1 MVTNR
6 DYYEIL
12 GVANTASDQEIKSAY
27 RKLAMQH
34 HPDRNPGDSAAEEK
48 FKEAAEAYSVLSDAQ
63 KRAAY
68 DRYGHAGVQ
77 GAAGGGQAGFD
88 PSNFADLSDIFGE
101 FFGFGDMFGGGGGRR
116 KNRATRG
123 EDLRYDLEIEFE
135 EAVFG
140 TAVEIQVPRNETCET
155 CHGTGAASENGV
167 VTCQV
172 CRGSGTQTT
181 QQGFITMRRTCGNC
195 GGTGQILRDPC
206 KTCNGRR
213 SVRKERKLKVNIPA
227 GVDSDTRMRLTGEG
241 EAGTNGGPT
250 GDLYVVLRVKEHKL
264 FHRDGQDLHLQ
275 VPINVAQAVLGDE
288 IKVPTLEGEEPL
300 KIHEGTQPGAKFR
313 VKNKGVPYLNGSGR
327 GDLYVHVDVVM
338 PNKLTKEQRKLF
350 EELRHTLPAA
360 DAPKEKGIFEKVKD
374 YFV

>member
-12 GVANTASDQEIKSAY
+12 GVSKSASEQELKSAY
-27 RKLAMQH
+27 RKLAMQY
-34 HPDRNPGDSAAEEK
+34 HPDRNPGDASAEEK

-77 GAAGGGQAGFD
+77 GAAGGGTAYD
-88 PSNFADLSDIFGE
+88 PTIFADFSDIFGD
-101 FFGFGDMFGGGGGRR
+101 FFGFGDLFGGGGGRR
-116 KNRATRG
+116 RNRAVRG
-123 EDLRYDLEIEFE
+123 EDLRYDLEIGFE

-140 TAVEIQVPRNETCET
+140 TSVELQVPRHETCET
-155 CHGTGAASENGV
+155 CNGSGAASSNGI
-167 VTCQV
+167 TACQV
-172 CRGSGTQTT
+172 CRGTGTQTI
-181 QQGFITMRRTCGNC
+181 QQGFITMRRTCGSC

-213 SVRKERKLKVNIPA
+213 YVRKERKLKVNIPA
-227 GVDSDTRMRLTGEG
+227 GVDDDTRLRLQGEG
-241 EAGTNGGPT
+241 EAGANGGPA

-264 FHRDGQDLHLQ
+264 FHREGQDLRVR

-288 IKVPTLEGEEPL
+288 IRIPTLEGEEPL
-300 KIHEGTQPGAKFR
+300 KVPEGTQPGMQFR
-313 VKNKGVPYLNGSGR
+313 IRNKGVPYLNGSGR
-327 GDLYVHVDVVM
+327 GDLYVHLDVEI
-338 PNKLTKEQRKLF
+338 PEKLTKDQRKLF
-350 EELRHTLPAA
+350 EQLRDTLPSAG
-360 DAPKEKGIFEKVKD
+360 APKEKGLFEKVKD

>member
-12 GVANTASDQEIKSAY
+12 GVAKNASEQELKSAY
-27 RKLAMQH
+27 RKLAMKY
-34 HPDRNPGDSAAEEK
+34 HPDRNPGDATAEEK

-77 GAAGGGQAGFD
+77 GAAGAGQAYD
-88 PSNFADLSDIFGE
+88 PTIFADFSDIFGD
-101 FFGFGDMFGGGGGRR
+101 FFGFGDIFGGGGGRR
-116 KNRATRG
+116 RNRPVRG

-140 TAVEIQVPRNETCET
+140 SAVEIQVPRHETCET
-155 CHGTGAASENGV
+155 CKGTGAASANGV
-167 VTCQV
+167 TSCQV
-172 CRGSGTQTT
+172 CRGTGTQTM

-195 GGTGQILRDPC
+195 GGSGQILRDPC

-213 SVRKERKLKVNIPA
+213 FVRKERKLKVNIPA
-227 GVDSDTRMRLTGEG
+227 GVDDDTRLRLQGEG
-241 EAGTNGGPT
+241 EAGASGGPN

-264 FHRDGQDLHLQ
+264 FHREGQDLHVD
-275 VPINVAQAVLGDE
+275 VPVNVAQAVLGDE
-288 IKVPTLEGEEPL
+288 IRIPTMDGEESM
-300 KIHEGTQPGAKFR
+300 KIPEGTQPGMQFR
-313 VKNKGVPYLNGSGR
+313 MRGKGVPFINGSGR
-327 GDLYVHVDVVM
+327 GDLYVHLQVSI
-338 PNKLTKEQRKLF
+338 PEKLSKEQRKLF
-350 EELRHTLPAA
+350 EQLRESLPAA
-360 DAPKEKGIFEKVKD
+360 DAPKEKGLFEKVKD